1 MYDRSVSPVSVT
13 PSCRYVGT
21 CPLFTCLR
29 HLARRLLNQTC
40 TNGFNTL
47 NVVID
52 CQTLSHNCNCRVFG
66 GNQMEGEERERDD
79 RRTEGNLSVMGKCV
93 KEASIVRQEKVH

>member
-1 MYDRSVSPVSVT
+1 MYVIPCEAAAARAADNDARYALSMYERSVSPVSVT

-40 TNGFNTL
+40 TKTDMGL
-47 NVVID
+47 I
-52 CQTLSHNCNCRVFG
+52 
-66 GNQMEGEERERDD
+66 RDWLPD
-79 RRTEGNLSVMGKCV
+79 IESQ
-93 KEASIVRQEKVH
+93 RQL